1 MKRTLCSLLIYV
13 LASVMLVQAR
23 EKININQNWLFLHRD
38 TAGAEA
44 PMFSEKG
51 WVRVDLP
58 HDASIYGP
66 FTKKDGGSSRNG
78 YRPLGRGWYRKHLTY
93 DGKAWQGKRVI
104 LEFEGVYRKATVFVN
119 GKACG
124 EPHENGYI
132 DFSYDITDKLHNGDN
147 VIAVRYDNTDRKSS
161 RWYNGEGINRSVWL
175 HVVSPVHVDRYGV
188 FVTTPTI
195 TPDYARVQVETSV
208 RNDGQD
214 SASCHLTT
222 EIVDSQG
229 RVVASRKAAA
239 PFAAG
244 EVYRFRQSLTI
255 EHPQLWQVGKG
266 VMYKVVS
273 RLDNDTCE
281 TPFGIRSIEMS
292 PDSGL
297 IVNGQRVYVNGVCLH
312 TDLGPLGTASFDAAW
327 DRRLSVLVDSL
338 GCNGLRLSH
347 NAYPKYVLDWCDR
360 HGILV
365 FDEFFDKWNGSYYGS
380 KAQYGP
386 HLFRDLKLQM
396 QRDRNHPSVFIWSVG
411 NETYEQI
418 RWEQTQKEGIRHLKA
433 LVDTA
438 RWMDPTRP
446 ITVAQYP
453 NRYGSKTKKNYK
465 DFYSLPPHPF
475 EFYSDVVSTN
485 YLEKFWDK
493 DHQLYPQLV
502 FLESE
507 MAVGELGYDF
517 FNFDH
522 SYPVGQ
528 FYWGGTDY
536 IGESFG
542 WPSKGWVRGLVDFT
556 NQLKPVGY
564 SVRSFY
570 TRKPMVKLVVVPN
583 KDKTD
588 LVWNDLKMTW
598 NTMERQWNYDSGQR
612 LKVQVMSNC
621 DETELILNGRS
632 LGRKQLPPKSKA
644 PELTWMVNFEE
655 GELKAVG
662 YRNGRKVAEDVLY
675 TAEKPVRLVATVDT
689 QTLKANG
696 EDLAYIHFCLL
707 DSRGHIVP
715 NDDRLIRFEVKG
727 QGINA
732 GVANGNMLSDEPWQ
746 ADTRSTYHGECQL
759 IVRSTVKAGKI
770 TVKAKAKGLKPVTL
784 TLNSLN
790 E

>member
-1 MKRTLCSLLIYV
+1 MKRNLCLLLFCIF
-13 LASVMLVQAR
+13 LFTEFAQAR
-23 EKININQNWLFLHRD
+23 EKISLNQDWLFLHKD

-44 PMFSEKG
+44 PSFSEKG
-51 WVRVDLP
+51 WARVNLP

-66 FTKKDGGSSRNG
+66 FTKQNGGSSRNG
-78 YRPLGRGWYRKHLTY
+78 FRPLGQGWYRKHILFHKIWA
-93 DGKAWQGKRVI
+93 GQRLI
-104 LEFEGVYRKATVFVN
+104 LEFEGVYRKATVYVN

-124 EPHENGYI
+124 EAHENGYI
-132 DFSYDITDKLHNGDN
+132 DFAYDITDKLHEGDN
-147 VIAVRYDNTDRKSS
+147 VIAVHYDNTDRKSS

-175 HVVSPVHVDRYGV
+175 HVVSPLHVDRYGT
-188 FVTTPTI
+188 FVTTPSVTSAA
-195 TPDYARVQVETSV
+195 ARVQVETSV
-208 RNDGQD
+208 RNDSPD
-214 SASCHLTT
+214 SVLCRLVT
-222 EIVDSQG
+222 EIISPQG
-229 RVVASRKAAA
+229 EVVASAKAAA

-244 EVYRFRQSLTI
+244 EVYRFRQQLTVN
-255 EHPQLWQVGKG
+255 HPQLWQVGHG

-273 RLDNDTCE
+273 RLDSDVYE
-281 TPFGIRSIEMS
+281 TPFGIRTIEMS

-297 IVNGQRVYVNGVCLH
+297 IVNGRRVYVNGVCLH

-327 DRRLSVLVDSL
+327 NRRLSVLVDSL

-360 HGILV
+360 RGILV

-380 KAQYGP
+380 DAKFGP
-386 HLFRDLKLQM
+386 HLFRDLKTQM
-396 QRDRNHPSVFIWSVG
+396 RRDRNHPSVFIWSVG

-418 RWEQTQKEGIRHLKA
+418 RWDWTQKDGLAHLKA
-433 LVDTA
+433 MVDTA
-438 RWMDPTRP
+438 RWMDATRP
-446 ITVAQYP
+446 VTVAQYP
-453 NRYGSKTKKNYK
+453 NRYYSKTKKNSK
-465 DFYSLPPHPF
+465 DFYSMPPHPF

-556 NQLKPVGY
+556 NELKPVGY

-570 TRKPMVKLVVVPN
+570 THQPSVKLVVIPN

-598 NTMERQWNYDSGQR
+598 NTMEQQWNYNPNQR

-621 DETELILNGRS
+621 DETELILNGQS
-632 LGRKQLPPKSKA
+632 LGRKQLPSGNKA
-644 PELTWMVNFEE
+644 PELTWMVSFEP

-662 YRNGRKVAEDVLY
+662 YRNGKKVAEDVLF
-675 TAEKPVRLVATVDT
+675 TAGKPVRLVATTDT
-689 QTLKANG
+689 RKLKADG
-696 EDLAYIHFCLL
+696 EDLAYLHFQLE
-707 DSRGHIVP
+707 DANGHLVP
-715 NDDRLIRFEVKG
+715 NDDREIEFVVKG
-727 QGINA
+727 EGVNA
-732 GVANGNMLSDEPWQ
+732 GMANGNMLCNDPWQ
-746 ADTRSTYHGECQL
+746 GNEHSTYHGKCQL
-759 IVRSTVKAGKI
+759 IVRSTTKPGTVV
-770 TVKAKAKGLKPVTL
+770 VKAKVKGLKPVTL
-784 TLNSLN
+784 KLTSSKY
-790 E
+790 